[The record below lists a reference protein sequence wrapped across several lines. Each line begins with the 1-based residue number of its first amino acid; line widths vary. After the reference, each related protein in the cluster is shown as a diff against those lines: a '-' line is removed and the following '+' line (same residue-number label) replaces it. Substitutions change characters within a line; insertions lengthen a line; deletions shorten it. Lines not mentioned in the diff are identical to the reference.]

1 MSNLSSVIA
10 EISIVPIGTSDTS
23 IGKEIAAAYDAIR
36 NIKNLKKV
44 TLTPMSTQVESDN
57 LDYIFQ
63 AIHAAHDSA
72 KSVGVKRVISTI
84 RIDERLDKPN
94 TLDLLQ
100 QIQDNRTYM
109 SYQPV
114 SCFAC
119 FLVSIKKYA
128 KIHLSSSRL

>member
-1 MSNLSSVIA
+1 MSNLSTVNA

-23 IGKEIAAAYDAIR
+23 IGKEVAVAYDAIR

-57 LDYIFQ
+57 IDNIFQ

-72 KSVGVKRVISTI
+72 KSVGAKRVISTI

-94 TLDLLQ
+94 TLDEK
-100 QIQDNRTYM
+100 IQSVKTK
-109 SYQPV
+109 V
-114 SCFAC
+114 S
-119 FLVSIKKYA
+119 
-128 KIHLSSSRL
+128 

>member
-1 MSNLSSVIA
+1 MSNLSTVNA

-23 IGKEIAAAYDAIR
+23 MSKEIAAAYDAIR

-57 LDYIFQ
+57 LDHVFQ

-72 KSVGVKRVISTI
+72 KSAGAKRVISTI

-94 TLDLLQ
+94 ILDEK
-100 QIQDNRTYM
+100 IQSVKTK
-109 SYQPV
+109 V
-114 SCFAC
+114 S
-119 FLVSIKKYA
+119 
-128 KIHLSSSRL
+128 

>member
-1 MSNLSSVIA
+1 MGGIIRPNKLLISKTCQLSELSNLPTVNA
-10 EISIVPIGTSDTS
+10 EISIAPIGTSDTS
-23 IGKEIAAAYDAIR
+23 MSKEIAAAYNAIR
-36 NIKNLKKV
+36 NIRKLKKV

-94 TLDLLQ
+94 TLDEK
-100 QIQDNRTYM
+100 IQ
-109 SYQPV
+109 SVKAKV
-114 SCFAC
+114 S
-119 FLVSIKKYA
+119 
-128 KIHLSSSRL
+128 

>member
-1 MSNLSSVIA
+1 MSNLSTVNA

-23 IGKEIAAAYDAIR
+23 MSKEIAAAYDAIR

-57 LDYIFQ
+57 LDHVFQ

-72 KSVGVKRVISTI
+72 KSAGAKRVISTI

-94 TLDLLQ
+94 TLDEK
-100 QIQDNRTYM
+100 IQSVKTK
-109 SYQPV
+109 V
-114 SCFAC
+114 G
-119 FLVSIKKYA
+119 
-128 KIHLSSSRL
+128 

>member
-1 MSNLSSVIA
+1 MNNLSTVNA

-23 IGKEIAAAYDAIR
+23 IGKEVAVAYDAIR

-57 LDYIFQ
+57 IGNIFQ

-72 KSVGVKRVISTI
+72 KSVGAKRVISTI

-94 TLDLLQ
+94 TLDEK
-100 QIQDNRTYM
+100 IQSVKTK
-109 SYQPV
+109 V
-114 SCFAC
+114 S
-119 FLVSIKKYA
+119 
-128 KIHLSSSRL
+128 